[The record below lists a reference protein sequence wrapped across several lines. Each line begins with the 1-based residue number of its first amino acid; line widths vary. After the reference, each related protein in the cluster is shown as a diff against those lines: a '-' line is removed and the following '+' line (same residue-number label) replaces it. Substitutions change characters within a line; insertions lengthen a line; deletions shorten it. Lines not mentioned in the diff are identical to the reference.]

1 MTLAEGRASLCSSH
15 TDLATADVRAQLPSL
30 QGRRR
35 GFLEHLAPLYS
46 GKPEAVS
53 VCIVITS
60 PATMAFDERRTSKL
74 FQTGPGGCEGLARTF
89 STSTGVHHK
98 GIANP
103 ERGPPIGAWRDL
115 NGLAVH
121 GHHHGRCLTH
131 RTPANKRPDIVPCD
145 GRHRH
150 WHGLR
155 RGQPV
160 GIVISGGEVADI
172 VDIAEQE
179 RHRTKLAQAASSRA
193 QVLPVRPFIA
203 LHVEQRVPVVKNFG
217 PRRTLWIIYCL
228 TVPGHKEAVIN
239 RWGAWGTHG
248 PW

>member
-15 TDLATADVRAQLPSL
+15 TDLAATDVCAQLPSL
-30 QGRRR
+30 QGRWR
-35 GFLEHLAPLYS
+35 GLLEHLASLYS
-46 GKPEAVS
+46 GKPKAVS
-53 VCIVITS
+53 VCVVITS
-60 PATMAFDERRTSKL
+60 PTTVAFDERSTSKL
-74 FQTGPGGCEGLARTF
+74 FQTGPRGCEGLARTF

-103 ERGPPIGAWRDL
+103 ERGPPIGTWRDL

-131 RTPANKRPDIVPCD
+131 RTPANKWSDIVPSD
-145 GRHRH
+145 GCHRHR
-150 WHGLR
+150 HGLR

-160 GIVISGGEVADI
+160 GIVISGGEVTDI

-179 RHRTKLAQAASSRA
+179 RHRTELAQAASSRA
-193 QVLPVRPFIA
+193 QVLPVGSFIA
-203 LHVEQRVPVVKNFG
+203 LHVEQRVPMVKNFG
-217 PRRTLWIIYCL
+217 PGRTLWVIYCL
-228 TVPGHKEAVIN
+228 TVPGYKEAVIN

-248 PW
+248 SW